1 MVRGV
6 WLWDRVWAARILHPS
21 HPGQR
26 SSAKAAERG
35 VERGGVRHILTRMYS
50 IRQIDRQQ
58 AEDIEY
64 LGTKRKFWFTMEG
77 QRYLFKAEERGT
89 GEDWAEKVVCELA
102 GLLGIPRVEYE
113 LAHEFDGKHAI
124 QPGVICPTF
133 VPRPQVLVL
142 GNQLLFIRDEK
153 YPAVESRKYGVR
165 EHTVDAVADLVSVL
179 EPPYTEWMKHA
190 PAGMGTALGVFVGY
204 MMLDAWVANQ
214 DRHHQNWGAT
224 WLAPEIRL
232 APTFDHGAS
241 LARNLKDEE
250 RKERMTTRDQNRS
263 VEFFAA
269 RARSA
274 FYLTQ
279 NDDKTL
285 SALEAFQRFAEKDRG
300 AARIWLG
307 KLAGI
312 SQVTVDAIVAKIPP
326 QRMSPVTREFTSK
339 LLMINQRRLME
350 SAP

>member
-1 MVRGV
+1 
-6 WLWDRVWAARILHPS
+6 
-21 HPGQR
+21 
-26 SSAKAAERG
+26 
-35 VERGGVRHILTRMYS
+35 MYS

-64 LGTKRKFWFTMEG
+64 LGTKRKFWFTMNG

-89 GEDWAEKVVCELA
+89 GEDWAEKVVCDLA

-113 LAHEFDGKHAI
+113 LAHEYDGKLAI

-133 VPRPQVLVL
+133 VPRPQILVL
-142 GNQLLFIRDEK
+142 GNQLLFMRDEK
-153 YPAVESRKYGVR
+153 YPAEESRKYGVR
-165 EHTVDAVADLVSVL
+165 EHTIDAVTGLVSLL
-179 EPPYTEWMKHA
+179 EPPHAEWMKQA
-190 PAGMGTALGVFVGY
+190 PAGMNTALGVFIGY

-224 WLAPEIRL
+224 WLNPELRL

-241 LARNLKDEE
+241 LARNLTDEE
-250 RKERMTTRDQNRS
+250 RKERLTTRDQNRS

-269 RARSA
+269 KARSA
-274 FYLTQ
+274 FYLTP
-279 NDDKTL
+279 NDGKTM
-285 SALEAFQRFAEKDRG
+285 SALEAFQRFAEKHSG

-312 SQVTVDAIVAKIPP
+312 SQVAVDAILAEIPP

-339 LLMINQRRLME
+339 LLMINQRRLLE
-350 SAP
+350 SAS